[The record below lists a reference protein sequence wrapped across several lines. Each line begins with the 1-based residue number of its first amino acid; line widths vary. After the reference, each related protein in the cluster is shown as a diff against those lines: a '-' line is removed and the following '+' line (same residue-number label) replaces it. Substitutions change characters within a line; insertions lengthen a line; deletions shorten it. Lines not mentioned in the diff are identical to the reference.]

1 MTEKREYVPKEPTDV
16 VLQRLLTYQNPHR
29 QEYSV
34 LIQELDRYNTSKIR
48 RRRDQNSLAEL
59 EKMLTRSG
67 LINTP
72 GARETLERMRRE
84 KTPCQLTHRDV
95 WKRLIEETPNLI
107 DKLAPKLTGNPLFDL
122 GGGIAEDLQRK
133 DMDVFLQMANRCGAS
148 VYVDVDR
155 FLIQDEEDENYFGK
169 TGSVNPTKDMASDIE
184 RRRLQ
189 NKYPDTQIALVQADM
204 LDFTSR
210 LDENAGNF
218 VINGIDRFV
227 VPDQKYHTALARELI
242 RTTKRG
248 GIIMGVN
255 SEVLKQLDPDVFQP
269 IMNLTN
275 TADGTSIP
283 IIFEKV
289 S

>member
-1 MTEKREYVPKEPTDV
+1 MTEKREYIPKEPNNV
-16 VLQRLLTYQNPHR
+16 VLQRLLNYQNLRR

-34 LIQELDRYNTSKIR
+34 LIQELDRHNASMIR
-48 RRRDQNSLAEL
+48 RRRDQNSLTEL
-59 EKMLTRSG
+59 ENILTRSG
-67 LINTP
+67 IINTP
-72 GARETLERMRRE
+72 GARETLERMSRE

-107 DKLAPKLTGNPLFDL
+107 DELAPKLTGNPLFDL
-122 GGGIAEDLQRK
+122 GGGIVEDLQRQ
-133 DMDVFLQMANRCGAS
+133 DMDVFLQMANRCGVS

-155 FLIQDEEDENYFGK
+155 FLIQDEKDENYFGK
-169 TGSVNPTKDMASDIE
+169 TGSVNPSKDMASDAE
-184 RRRLQ
+184 KKRLQ
-189 NKYPDTQIALVQADM
+189 EMYPDTQIALVQADM
-204 LDFTSR
+204 LDFISR
-210 LDENAGNF
+210 LNENAGNF

-227 VPDQKYHTALARELI
+227 IPDQKYHTALARELR
-242 RTTKRG
+242 RTTKKG

-269 IMNLTN
+269 IINLTN

-289 S
+289 N